1 MQYSPTPRGCSA
13 RAACGHLGAPWPTQN
28 RTKPALCSRC
38 VNGGAQWRPKSP
50 RGRPKGPTWAPQG
63 RFWEAREA
71 LSEGKFAIGA
81 PCENPSIYYVFTTF

>member
-1 MQYSPTPRGCSA
+1 MQYSPIPRGSA
-13 RAACGHLGAPWPTQN
+13 PLPLADTWGHPGPPKIAPNQHYAAGARIGGTQ
-28 RTKPALCSRC
+28 
-38 VNGGAQWRPKSP
+38 WHPKSP

-71 LSEGKFAIGA
+71 LSEGKFAIVA